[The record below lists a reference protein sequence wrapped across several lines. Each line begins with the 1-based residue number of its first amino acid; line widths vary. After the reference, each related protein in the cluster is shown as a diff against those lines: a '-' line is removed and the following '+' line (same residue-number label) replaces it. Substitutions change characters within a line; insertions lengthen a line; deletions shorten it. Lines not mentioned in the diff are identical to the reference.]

1 MDKEFR
7 LKDGLHVAGNA
18 AVVGSITTVDSIQ
31 FNLTHNV
38 TNEVGMLDWSV
49 DDNTVELGLTPN
61 VTLQV
66 GQEQLYLVKNQT
78 GSTINNGTVVMA
90 AGTLGASGRIL
101 VTPAISDG
109 TYPSQY
115 IMGLATEDIINGSD
129 GFVSGFG
136 KVRGLDTSMFSNGD
150 ILYADPEVPGGLSN
164 VAPIAPNNKVTVALV
179 INSDIN
185 NGVLFVRP
193 TFGSSIE
200 DDENVYLSN
209 LVNGQVL
216 AWSSANARFENLTLT
231 SNGGSGDLSS
241 AFANDYNTYTTL
253 SANDGATLATAR
265 GNDHSTLLTARAND
279 FTTFSTLSAND
290 GATLATARGNDHSTL
305 LTARSN
311 DFVTWS
317 GLNNYINLKANASS
331 PTLSN
336 TVTFTNAIT
345 ENVHTLSGTT
355 NVQLN
360 AANGT
365 IQVHTLTAAT
375 SYTDGLSSGQYI
387 TLMIDD
393 GAARLVTWPSITWV
407 NNRGLAPTL
416 ATTGFTVISLWKVSS
431 TLYGALVG
439 DGT

>member
-7 LKDGLHVAGNA
+7 LKDGLHVSGNA
-18 AVVGSITTVDSIQ
+18 AIIGSITTVDSVQ
-31 FNLTHNV
+31 FNLAHNV

-49 DDNTVELGLTPN
+49 DDNTLELGLTTN
-61 VTLQV
+61 VTLQM

-78 GSTINNGTVVMA
+78 GNTIHNGTVVMA
-90 AGTLGASGRIL
+90 AGTLGSSGRIL
-101 VTPAISDG
+101 VTPAIANG
-109 TYPSQY
+109 TFPSQY
-115 IMGLATEDIINGSD
+115 VMGLATETIVDGGD
-129 GFVSGFG
+129 GFVTSFG
-136 KVRGLDTSMFSNGD
+136 KVRGLNTSMFSDGD
-150 ILYADPEVPGGLSN
+150 VLYANPAVPGGLSN
-164 VAPIAPNNKVTVALV
+164 VAPIAPNNKVTVAIV
-179 INSDIN
+179 VNSDIN

-200 DDENVYLSN
+200 DDENVYLNN
-209 LVNGQVL
+209 LADGQVL
-216 AWSSANARFENLTLT
+216 AWSSANSRFENLTLT
-231 SNGGSGDLSS
+231 ANGGGGDLSS

-253 SANDGATLATAR
+253 SANDGV
-265 GNDHSTLLTARAND
+265 
-279 FTTFSTLSAND
+279 
-290 GATLATARGNDHSTL
+290 TLATARGNDHSTL

-311 DFVTWS
+311 DFITWS
-317 GLNNYINLKANASS
+317 GLNSYINLKANASS

-365 IQVHTLTAAT
+365 IQVHTLTAST

-393 GAARLVTWPSITWV
+393 GSSSLVTWPTITWV
-407 NNRGLAPTL
+407 NNGGLAPTL
-416 ATTGFTVISLWKVSS
+416 ATTGYTVVTIWKVSS

-439 DGT
+439 DST